1 MKEAQ
6 GHQVKPSWAQGLQGP
21 RLLYRCDRLVVETV
35 LLVEIPLTPLPS
47 AKPLPEP
54 RPKLLPRPNPEQ
66 FPNPPPMPPA
76 LTPPPTTA
84 AGETKDMVIPSL
96 PATRSL
102 SPKLGERM
110 ATAGAEATYRWSGY
124 SGILQTFCGEQK
136 EQCVTAQP
144 QALLCSMRRSQ
155 APSPALGGQI

>member
-21 RLLYRCDRLVVETV
+21 HLLYRCDRLVVETV

-54 RPKLLPRPNPEQ
+54 MPKLLPRPNPEQ

-84 AGETKDMVIPSL
+84 AGETKDMVIPSV

-102 SPKLGERM
+102 SPKLSERM
-110 ATAGAEATYRWSGY
+110 ARAGGRSYLQMVRVLWHSPDILWGAERAVCHST
-124 SGILQTFCGEQK
+124 
-136 EQCVTAQP
+136 
-144 QALLCSMRRSQ
+144 
-155 APSPALGGQI
+155 APSPALFNEEVSST